1 MHVPIY
7 VFIMHCTVFPVR
19 SALHSQ
25 EASKVR
31 SISIN
36 ITSAAGFLQYL
47 MAVYMP
53 CALSRFVS
61 SIMADLGSWR
71 VVPAT
76 NQRRDLDAWTIPP
89 DPKVSEIQRYWKSEK
104 KHSQNL
110 LKADYQVAVKR
121 QRHSNWSTDHE
132 DPSCRS
138 MQIHRGDPYA
148 SIHIHTHP
156 CRSMQ
161 IHAAN
166 AKRCKEQKTD
176 ASTHDSRWTRM
187 QTQESNML
195 VERCRK

>member
-47 MAVYMP
+47 MAAYMP

-61 SIMADLGSWR
+61 SIVMADLGSWR

-104 KHSQNL
+104 KNTLKTFSKQNTKWPWKGKGIRTDQL
-110 LKADYQVAVKR
+110 IMKIHHAD
-121 QRHSNWSTDHE
+121 
-132 DPSCRS
+132 PCRYIVE
-138 MQIHRGDPYA
+138 IHTHPYT
-148 SIHIHTHP
+148 SIHIHADP
-156 CRSMQ
+156 RSKCKEMQ
-161 IHAAN
+161 RAKNRCQHSWQQVNAN
-166 AKRCKEQKTD
+166 ANPGIKH
-176 ASTHDSRWTRM
+176 AG
-187 QTQESNML
+187 
-195 VERCRK
+195 RKM

>member
-61 SIMADLGSWR
+61 SIVMADLGSWR

-104 KHSQNL
+104 KTLSKPSQSRL
-110 LKADYQVAVKR
+110 PSGREKAKAFELI
-121 QRHSNWSTDHE
+121 NWSWK
-132 DPSCRS
+132 
-138 MQIHRGDPYA
+138 
-148 SIHIHTHP
+148 SI
-156 CRSMQ
+156 MQ
-161 IHAAN
+161 IHADTSWRSIRIHADPRSKCKEMQRAKNRCQHSWQQVNAN
-166 AKRCKEQKTD
+166 ANPGIKH
-176 ASTHDSRWTRM
+176 AG
-187 QTQESNML
+187 
-195 VERCRK
+195 RKM